1 LEQELNILYAA
12 AVSVVVT
19 LTIEWFAKPWLE
31 ARKEH
36 VLEHQRTMR
45 SLLRLAHEHVWKAER
60 VRVYGDTD
68 IDFKTDKDGFIR
80 LRSTLPLPKNKANRE
95 ALMLLTDLM
104 DGDSVYLRVGGDYDL
119 LWSCVE
125 VLEAPRWNRP
135 SRRRAI
141 RRMHKE
147 LQSCRDILESWRVKE
162 QPPEFDGLFGGEPLD
177 PS

>member
-1 LEQELNILYAA
+1 MNVLYAA

-45 SLLRLAHEHVWKAER
+45 SMLRLAHEHVWKTER

-68 IDFKTDKDGFIR
+68 VDFNTDKDGFIR
-80 LRSTLPLPKNKANRE
+80 LRSPLPLPKNKANRE
-95 ALMLLTDLM
+95 ALTLLTDLM
-104 DGDSVYLRVGGDYDL
+104 DGDSIYLRAGGDYEL

-125 VLEAPRWNRP
+125 VLESPRSNLP
-135 SRRRAI
+135 ARRKAI
-141 RRMHKE
+141 RKMHKE
-147 LQSCRDILESWRVKE
+147 LQHCREILQSWRVKV
-162 QPPEFDGLFGGEPLD
+162 QPPDTDVAEVLSDNSSD
-177 PS
+177 PA